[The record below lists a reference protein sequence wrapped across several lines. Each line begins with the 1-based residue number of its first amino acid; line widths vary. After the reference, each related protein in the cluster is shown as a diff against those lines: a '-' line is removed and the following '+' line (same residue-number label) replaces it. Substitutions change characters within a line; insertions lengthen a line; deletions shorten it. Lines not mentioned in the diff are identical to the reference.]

1 MRNQLAKIAELI
13 QPSEAK
19 SRRHLTVVE
28 AGRLG
33 ELNRASSYLLYTIAA
48 ITLGVMVWAY
58 FTEIETIAHSQGKVI
73 PSAKLQVVQNLE
85 GGIVTSIHVK
95 SGQRVKEGDLLVSLN
110 EKQFDGDFQSRQ
122 QQLLSIGARLARLN
136 AESQNKSVQFDAD
149 LKKQGPEFV
158 AIESDA
164 YDSRQR
170 QLNSQLEMLQA
181 QVEQKKQELEENK
194 IALQTASNTLSLGQD
209 ERDIMSRM
217 VAKGLEPKL
226 ELVRL
231 DRSLAEAHGRK
242 ETASAAIKKLQSAI
256 VEMQSRK
263 ESLTLQFMSDA
274 RAEANKALGEYRS
287 LQATMPAFADKK
299 GRTEIRAPLTGIVN
313 RVLVSTVGGV
323 VKPGEPV
330 AEVVPAND
338 QLVFESHVSP
348 TDIGFIKAGQ
358 IARIKLSAYD
368 FSIFGAMEGTV
379 TQIGADAV
387 SNERGESFFIV
398 RIETEAPV
406 LESRGN
412 KLQVMPGMQAQVD
425 IVTGKR
431 TVWEYLSKPIIAVKE
446 NAFRER

>member
-1 MRNQLAKIAELI
+1 
-13 QPSEAK
+13 
-19 SRRHLTVVE
+19 
-28 AGRLG
+28 
-33 ELNRASSYLLYTIAA
+33 
-48 ITLGVMVWAY
+48 
-58 FTEIETIAHSQGKVI
+58 
-73 PSAKLQVVQNLE
+73 LQVVQNLE

-136 AESQNKSVQFDAD
+136 AESQSKSLQFDAE
-149 LKKQGPEFV
+149 LKRLGPEFV
-158 AIESDA
+158 SIESDA
-164 YDSRQR
+164 FESRQK
-170 QLNSQLEMLQA
+170 QLKSQLEMLQA

-194 IALQTASNTLSLGQD
+194 IALQTATNTLSFGQD
-209 ERDIMSRM
+209 ERDITSRM

-231 DRSLAEAHGRK
+231 DRTLAEAQGRK

-299 GRTEIRAPLTGIVN
+299 GRTEIRAPLTGVVN

-348 TDIGFIKAGQ
+348 TDIGFIKTGQ
-358 IARIKLSAYD
+358 IARIKLTAYD
-368 FSIFGAMEGTV
+368 YSVFGAMDGTV
-379 TQIGADAV
+379 TQIGADSV
-387 SNERGESFFIV
+387 TNEKGESFFIV
-398 RIETEAPV
+398 RVETEAPV
-406 LESRGN
+406 LESRGK
-412 KLQVMPGMQAQVD
+412 KLQVLPGMQAQVD

>member
-1 MRNQLAKIAELI
+1 M
-13 QPSEAK
+13 
-19 SRRHLTVVE
+19 
-28 AGRLG
+28 
-33 ELNRASSYLLYTIAA
+33 
-48 ITLGVMVWAY
+48 
-58 FTEIETIAHSQGKVI
+58 
-73 PSAKLQVVQNLE
+73 
-85 GGIVTSIHVK
+85 TSIHVK

>member
-1 MRNQLAKIAELI
+1 
-13 QPSEAK
+13 
-19 SRRHLTVVE
+19 
-28 AGRLG
+28 
-33 ELNRASSYLLYTIAA
+33 
-48 ITLGVMVWAY
+48 
-58 FTEIETIAHSQGKVI
+58 VI

-136 AESQNKSVQFDAD
+136 AESQSKSLQFDAE
-149 LKKQGPEFV
+149 LKRLGPEFLS
-158 AIESDA
+158 IESDA
-164 YDSRQR
+164 FESRQK
-170 QLNSQLEMLQA
+170 QLKSQLEMLQA

-194 IALQTASNTLSLGQD
+194 IALQTATNTLAFGQD
-209 ERDIMSRM
+209 ERDITSRM

-231 DRSLAEAHGRK
+231 DRTLAEAQGRK

-299 GRTEIRAPLTGIVN
+299 GRTEIRAPLTGVVN

-348 TDIGFIKAGQ
+348 TDIGFIKTGQ
-358 IARIKLSAYD
+358 IARIKLTAYD
-368 FSIFGAMEGTV
+368 YSVFGAMDGTV
-379 TQIGADAV
+379 TQIGADSV
-387 SNERGESFFIV
+387 TNEKGESFFIV
-398 RIETEAPV
+398 RVETEAPV
-406 LESRGN
+406 LESRGK
-412 KLQVMPGMQAQVD
+412 KLQVLPGMQAQVD

>member
-1 MRNQLAKIAELI
+1 
-13 QPSEAK
+13 
-19 SRRHLTVVE
+19 
-28 AGRLG
+28 
-33 ELNRASSYLLYTIAA
+33 
-48 ITLGVMVWAY
+48 
-58 FTEIETIAHSQGKVI
+58 
-73 PSAKLQVVQNLE
+73 
-85 GGIVTSIHVK
+85 
-95 SGQRVKEGDLLVSLN
+95 VKEGDLLVSLN

-136 AESQNKSVQFDAD
+136 AESQSKSLQFDAE
-149 LKKQGPEFV
+149 LKRLGPEFV
-158 AIESDA
+158 SIESDA
-164 YDSRQR
+164 FESRQK
-170 QLNSQLEMLQA
+170 QLKSQLEMLQA

-194 IALQTASNTLSLGQD
+194 IALQTATNTLAFGQD
-209 ERDIMSRM
+209 ERDITSRM

-231 DRSLAEAHGRK
+231 DRTLAEAQGRK

-299 GRTEIRAPLTGIVN
+299 GRTEIRAPLTGVVN

-348 TDIGFIKAGQ
+348 TDIGFIKTGQ
-358 IARIKLSAYD
+358 IARIKLTAYD
-368 FSIFGAMEGTV
+368 YSVFGAMDGTV
-379 TQIGADAV
+379 TQIGADSV
-387 SNERGESFFIV
+387 TNEKGESFFIV
-398 RIETEAPV
+398 RVETEAPV
-406 LESRGN
+406 LESRGK
-412 KLQVMPGMQAQVD
+412 KLQVLPGMQAQVD

>member
-1 MRNQLAKIAELI
+1 
-13 QPSEAK
+13 
-19 SRRHLTVVE
+19 
-28 AGRLG
+28 
-33 ELNRASSYLLYTIAA
+33 LYTIAF
-48 ITLGVMVWAY
+48 ITLGVMAWAY

-136 AESQNKSVQFDAD
+136 AESQSKSLQFDAE
-149 LKKQGPEFV
+149 LKRLGPEFV
-158 AIESDA
+158 SIESDA
-164 YDSRQR
+164 FESMQK
-170 QLNSQLEMLQA
+170 QLKSQLEMLQA

-194 IALQTASNTLSLGQD
+194 IALQTATNTLAFGQD
-209 ERDIMSRM
+209 ERDITSRM

-231 DRSLAEAHGRK
+231 DRTLAEAQGRK

-299 GRTEIRAPLTGIVN
+299 GRTEIRAPLTGVVN

-348 TDIGFIKAGQ
+348 TDIGFIKTGQ
-358 IARIKLSAYD
+358 IARIKLTAYD
-368 FSIFGAMEGTV
+368 YSVFGAMDGTV
-379 TQIGADAV
+379 TQIGADSV
-387 SNERGESFFIV
+387 TNEKGESFFIV
-398 RIETEAPV
+398 RVETEAPV
-406 LESRGN
+406 LESRGK
-412 KLQVMPGMQAQVD
+412 KLQVLPGMQAQVD

>member
-1 MRNQLAKIAELI
+1 
-13 QPSEAK
+13 
-19 SRRHLTVVE
+19 
-28 AGRLG
+28 
-33 ELNRASSYLLYTIAA
+33 
-48 ITLGVMVWAY
+48 
-58 FTEIETIAHSQGKVI
+58 
-73 PSAKLQVVQNLE
+73 
-85 GGIVTSIHVK
+85 
-95 SGQRVKEGDLLVSLN
+95 
-110 EKQFDGDFQSRQ
+110 
-122 QQLLSIGARLARLN
+122 
-136 AESQNKSVQFDAD
+136 
-149 LKKQGPEFV
+149 
-158 AIESDA
+158 
-164 YDSRQR
+164 
-170 QLNSQLEMLQA
+170 
-181 QVEQKKQELEENK
+181 
-194 IALQTASNTLSLGQD
+194 
-209 ERDIMSRM
+209 
-217 VAKGLEPKL
+217 
-226 ELVRL
+226 
-231 DRSLAEAHGRK
+231 
-242 ETASAAIKKLQSAI
+242 
-256 VEMQSRK
+256 
-263 ESLTLQFMSDA
+263 MSDA

-398 RIETEAPV
+398 RVETEAPV